1 MNTQALVNT
10 VLRFSELAS
19 ALGSHLGTL
28 EINPLMVTVDGV
40 AAAGAVVSF
49 VEA

>member
-19 ALGSHLGTL
+19 ALGSRLGTL
-28 EINPLMVTVDGV
+28 EINPLTVDGV
-40 AAAGAVVSF
+40 AAADAVVSF

>member
-10 VLRFSELAS
+10 VLRFSE
-19 ALGSHLGTL
+19 LGSHLGTL

-40 AAAGAVVSF
+40 AAADAVVSF